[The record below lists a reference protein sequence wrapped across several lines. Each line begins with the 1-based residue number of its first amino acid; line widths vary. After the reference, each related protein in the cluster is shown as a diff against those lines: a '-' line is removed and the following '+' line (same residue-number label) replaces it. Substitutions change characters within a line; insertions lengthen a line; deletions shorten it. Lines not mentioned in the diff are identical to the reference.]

1 MLPPAPAQHC
11 PPKHSWCTAF
21 LSPSKAFS
29 RRKFANYM
37 VAISMASFWERQAL
51 MLLYR
56 RAGEEQVAGLAL
68 CKVVTDVSSW
78 KRS

>member
-1 MLPPAPAQHC
+1 
-11 PPKHSWCTAF
+11 
-21 LSPSKAFS
+21 
-29 RRKFANYM
+29 M
-37 VAISMASFWERQAL
+37 VAISTASFGERKAL

-56 RAGEEQVAGLAL
+56 HAGEEQAAGLAL

>member
-1 MLPPAPAQHC
+1 MLTPAPVQHR
-11 PPKHSWCTAF
+11 PPKHSGCNAF
-21 LSPSKAFS
+21 PSPSKAFS
-29 RRKFANYM
+29 RRNFANDK
-37 VAISMASFWERQAL
+37 VAISMASFGEREAL

-56 RAGEEQVAGLAL
+56 HAGEEQAAGLAL